1 MRFIILLLSLF
12 LVGCGQSGPLYL
24 PSPPKVVKKA
34 PSKTTRIKT
43 PQVAKE

>member
-1 MRFIILLLSLF
+1 MRFIILFLSLS

-34 PSKTTRIKT
+34 PSKTAHVKT
-43 PQVAKE
+43 PPKK